1 MHGLWAF
8 ALLSGVGVLMAQIT
22 WNRMLLLIAGGSVDS
37 SAVVLSAFMLGLGL
51 GGRFFGRFAQ
61 RSPVPLSVLK
71 TAAGGAALGS
81 LLPLLLEPLM
91 EGFYP
96 LFYSSGLQFP
106 ARFLSA
112 VLMVFPAAFCAGG
125 IIPAAS
131 RLVEGPGGRRSAS
144 GLYGLNSLGSA
155 IGGFLA
161 GFVLLEAVG
170 TTPTLISGAV
180 LLVAGL
186 AFVKGGRVEPDPVA
200 GGVPPGAFH
209 TLVYAAGGCLALGY
223 ETVWSRQLT
232 FVLGNSTYAFSTMG
246 VMVLLGIGFGGWF
259 GRTLAS
265 RVKDPLALFGAIQLL
280 LAVSSVLPLSALRSF
295 GAVAALAGGAGWT
308 AGTAGGFLASF
319 LYMLPSTFLMGVTF
333 PVMLSACARENRLGE
348 DVGKLSLANCL
359 GAAVGPLLATRF
371 LFLHFG
377 VTNTAML
384 LAFGSILIGLAC
396 FIRARWFR
404 GITAGLTAALLVFV
418 LVTTSRP
425 PGSEPPEGMELL
437 YFSEDRTATV
447 AVFGREW
454 DGYRSLRINGVE
466 EVPVDQPSLE
476 AFYLLGHLPWGYNPG
491 ARTALAVALGGG
503 ITSGALLT
511 HPIHSLTCVEICP
524 GVAEALSFFEQ
535 ENRRPDLDPRFS
547 LVGDD
552 GRNYLLGMRDSFD
565 LIVCDATHPGSSESW
580 LLYTR
585 EFYSLVL
592 ERLSAGGVAAQ
603 WVPLHQLPP
612 GEFHRILST
621 WSMVFPF
628 SAAHLAGG
636 RHVVLIGSPDPLQ
649 LSVESMFDT
658 GEASVQLAS
667 VALSTGEPLYIQPV
681 LDSDGM
687 REARSAGPAPN
698 TDRRAYCQF
707 IRRKAPDDPQAT
719 ITPNVALLFSF
730 SSLSPDPV
738 RMAQMVYWSGSI
750 PGAYSLIEGVPGAMA
765 ARWRAVALTSAAEV
779 LYDGGSPTEA
789 AIFAAR
795 AAAADPLWARPDK
808 LLAYIESGS
817 GLQETE

>member
-1 MHGLWAF
+1 MQGLWAF

-37 SAVVLSAFMLGLGL
+37 TAVVLSAFMLGLGL
-51 GGRFFGRFAQ
+51 GGKVFGGFAQ
-61 RSPVPLSVLK
+61 RSSRPLGILK
-71 TAAGGAALGS
+71 LAAVGTALAS
-81 LLPLLLEPLM
+81 LLPLLLEPIM
-91 EGFYP
+91 ESVYP

-106 ARFLSA
+106 ARFLTA

-125 IIPAAS
+125 IIPTAS
-131 RLVEGPGGRRSAS
+131 RLVQGPRGRSAAS

-170 TTPTLISGAV
+170 TAPTLVTGAV

-186 AFVKGGRVEPDPVA
+186 AFVKGGRVEPDPVVK
-200 GGVPPGAFH
+200 GVPPGAFY
-209 TLVYAAGGCLALGY
+209 LAIYAVGGCLALGY

-246 VMVLLGIGFGGWF
+246 IMVLLGIGLGGWF
-259 GRTLAS
+259 GRNLAQ
-265 RVKDPLALFGAIQLL
+265 RVRNPLALFGTVNVL
-280 LAVSSVLPLSALRSF
+280 LAVSSVLPLSALGSF
-295 GAVAALAGGAGWT
+295 GAVAAVTGGAGWA
-308 AGTAGGFLASF
+308 AGTAGGFLAAF

-333 PVMLSACARENRLGE
+333 PVMLSVCARENRLGE
-348 DVGKLSLANCL
+348 DVGKLSLANCA

-384 LAFGSILIGLAC
+384 LAFGSVLTGMAC
-396 FIRARWFR
+396 FVRARRFS
-404 GITAGLTAALLVFV
+404 GLPAGFVAAAAVYFLV
-418 LVTTSRP
+418 LTSRP
-425 PGSEPPEGMELL
+425 PGSEPPRGMDLL

-466 EVPVDQPSLE
+466 EVPIDQSSLE
-476 AFYLLGHLPWGYNPG
+476 AFYMLGHLPWGYNPG

-511 HPIHSLTCVEICP
+511 HPIQSLTCVEICP
-524 GVAEALSFFEQ
+524 GVAEALPFFAL
-535 ENRRPDLDPRFS
+535 ENRRPDLDPRFT

-552 GRNYLLGMRDSFD
+552 GRNYLLGMRDTYD

-592 ERLSAGGVAAQ
+592 NGLATRGIAAQ

-621 WSMVFPF
+621 WALVFPY

-636 RHVVLIGSPDPLQ
+636 RHVILIGSPDSLV
-649 LSVESMFDT
+649 LSVESMFAS
-658 GEASVQLAS
+658 GEAAEQLGS
-667 VALSTGEPLYIQPV
+667 VAFSPREPMYLQPI

-687 REARSAGPAPN
+687 REAQASGPAPN
-698 TDRRAYCQF
+698 TDHRAYCQF

-738 RMAQMVYWSGSI
+738 QMSQMVYWGGSI
-750 PGAYSLIEGVPGAMA
+750 PDAYSLLDGVYGIMA
-765 ARWRAVALTSAAEV
+765 SRWRSVALTSAAEV
-779 LYDGGSPTEA
+779 LYDGGSLIEA
-789 AIFAAR
+789 ARFAGR
-795 AAAADPLWARPDK
+795 AAAADPLWPRPER
-808 LLAYIESGS
+808 LMAYMES

>member
-1 MHGLWAF
+1 MQGLWAF
-8 ALLSGVGVLMAQIT
+8 ALLSGAGVLMAQIT
-22 WNRMLLLIAGGSVDS
+22 WNRMLLLLAGGSVDS
-37 SAVVLSAFMLGLGL
+37 TAVVLSAFMLGLGL
-51 GGRFFGRFAQ
+51 GGKVFGGVAQ
-61 RSPVPLSVLK
+61 RSSKPLGVLK
-71 TAAGGAALGS
+71 LAAMGTALGS
-81 LLPLLLEPLM
+81 LIPLLLEPMM
-91 EGFYP
+91 EGVYP
-96 LFYSSGLQFP
+96 CFYSSGLQFP

-131 RLVEGPGGRRSAS
+131 RLVQGPRGRRTAS

-170 TTPTLISGAV
+170 TAPTLLIGAV

-186 AFVKGGRVEPDPVA
+186 AFVKGGRVEPDPVVK
-200 GGVPPGAFH
+200 GIPPGAFH
-209 TLVYAAGGCLALGY
+209 LIVYAAGGCLALGY

-246 VMVLLGIGFGGWF
+246 IMVLLGIGLGGWF
-259 GRTLAS
+259 GRNLAL
-265 RVKDPLALFGAIQLL
+265 RVKSPLALFGTVQVL

-295 GAVAALAGGAGWT
+295 GAVAALTGGAGWA

-333 PVMLSACARENRLGE
+333 PVMLSVCAREDRLGE
-348 DVGKLSLANCL
+348 DVGRLSLANCA
-359 GAAVGPLLATRF
+359 GAAIGPILATRV

-384 LAFGSILIGLAC
+384 LAFGSILTGMAC
-396 FIRARWFR
+396 FFRARRFA
-404 GITAGLTAALLVFV
+404 GIAAGFVAAAMVFCLVV
-418 LVTTSRP
+418 TSRP
-425 PGSEPPEGMELL
+425 PGSEPPRGMELL

-466 EVPVDQPSLE
+466 EVPIDQPSLE
-476 AFYLLGHLPWGYNPG
+476 AFYMLGHLPWGYNPD

-503 ITSGALLT
+503 ITSGAILT
-511 HPIHSLTCVEICP
+511 HPVQSLTCVEICP
-524 GVAEALSFFEQ
+524 GVSDALPFFAD
-535 ENRRPDLDPRFS
+535 ENRRPDLDPRFT

-552 GRNYLLGMRDSFD
+552 GRNYLLGMRDTFD

-592 ERLSAGGVAAQ
+592 KGLSTRGVAAQ

-612 GEFHRILST
+612 GEFHRILTT
-621 WSMVFPF
+621 WALVFPH

-636 RHVVLIGSPDPLQ
+636 RHVILIGSSDSLV
-649 LSVESMFDT
+649 LSVESMFAST
-658 GEASVQLAS
+658 EAAEQLGS
-667 VALSTGEPLYIQPV
+667 VALSLREPLYLQPV
-681 LDSDGM
+681 LDTDGM
-687 REARSAGPAPN
+687 REAMSAGPPPN
-698 TDRRAYCQF
+698 TDHRAFCQF
-707 IRRKAPDDPQAT
+707 IRRRAPDDPQAT

-738 RMAQMVYWSGSI
+738 QMSQMVYWNGSI
-750 PGAYSLIEGVPGAMA
+750 PGAYALLDGVNGVMA
-765 ARWRAVALTSAAEV
+765 SRWRSVTLTSAAEV

-789 AIFAAR
+789 VQFAVR
-795 AAAADPLWARPDK
+795 AAAADPLWTRPER
-808 LLAYIESGS
+808 LIAYMKS

>member
-1 MHGLWAF
+1 MQGLWVF

-37 SAVVLSAFMLGLGL
+37 TAVVLSAFMLGLGL
-51 GGRFFGRFAQ
+51 GGKVFGGFAQ
-61 RSPVPLSVLK
+61 RSSRPLGILK
-71 TAAGGAALGS
+71 LAAVGTALAS
-81 LLPLLLEPLM
+81 LLPLLLEPMM
-91 EGFYP
+91 ESVYP

-106 ARFLSA
+106 ARFLTA

-131 RLVEGPGGRRSAS
+131 RLVQGPRGRSAAS

-170 TTPTLISGAV
+170 TAPTLVTGAV

-186 AFVKGGRVEPDPVA
+186 AFVKGGRVEPDPVVK
-200 GGVPPGAFH
+200 GVPPGAFY
-209 TLVYAAGGCLALGY
+209 LAIYAVGGCLALGY

-246 VMVLLGIGFGGWF
+246 IMVLLGIGLGGWF
-259 GRTLAS
+259 GRNLAQ
-265 RVKDPLALFGAIQLL
+265 RVRNPLALFGTVHVL
-280 LAVSSVLPLSALRSF
+280 LAVSSVLPLSALGSF
-295 GAVAALAGGAGWT
+295 GAVAAVTGGAGWA
-308 AGTAGGFLASF
+308 AGTAGGFLAAF

-333 PVMLSACARENRLGE
+333 PVMLSVCARENRLGE
-348 DVGKLSLANCL
+348 DVGKLSLANCA

-384 LAFGSILIGLAC
+384 LAFGSVLTGMAC
-396 FIRARWFR
+396 FVRARRFS
-404 GITAGLTAALLVFV
+404 GLPAGFAAAAAVYFLV
-418 LVTTSRP
+418 LTSRP
-425 PGSEPPEGMELL
+425 PGSEPPRGMDLL

-466 EVPVDQPSLE
+466 EVPIDQPSLE
-476 AFYLLGHLPWGYNPG
+476 AFYMLGHLPWGYNPG

-511 HPIHSLTCVEICP
+511 HPIQSLTCVEICP
-524 GVAEALSFFEQ
+524 GVAEALPFFAL
-535 ENRRPDLDPRFS
+535 ENRRPDLDPRFT

-552 GRNYLLGMRDSFD
+552 GRNYLLGMRDTYD

-592 ERLSAGGVAAQ
+592 SGLATRGIAAQ

-621 WSMVFPF
+621 WALVFPY

-636 RHVVLIGSPDPLQ
+636 RHVILIGSPDSLV
-649 LSVESMFDT
+649 LSVESMFES
-658 GEASVQLAS
+658 GEAAEQLGS
-667 VALSTGEPLYIQPV
+667 VAFSPREPMYLQPI

-687 REARSAGPAPN
+687 REAQAAGPAPN
-698 TDRRAYCQF
+698 TDHRAYCQF

-738 RMAQMVYWSGSI
+738 QMSQMVYWGGSI
-750 PGAYSLIEGVPGAMA
+750 PDAYSLLDGVYGMMA
-765 ARWRAVALTSAAEV
+765 SRWRSVALTSAAEV
-779 LYDGGSPTEA
+779 LYDGGSLTEA
-789 AIFAAR
+789 ARFAGR
-795 AAAADPLWARPDK
+795 AAAADPLWPRPER
-808 LLAYIESGS
+808 LIAYMES

>member
-1 MHGLWAF
+1 
-8 ALLSGVGVLMAQIT
+8 MAQIT

-37 SAVVLSAFMLGLGL
+37 TAVVLSAFMLGLGL
-51 GGRFFGRFAQ
+51 GGKVFGGFAQ
-61 RSPVPLSVLK
+61 RSAKPLRVLK
-71 TAAGGAALGS
+71 FAAVGTALGS
-81 LLPLLLEPLM
+81 LLPLVLEPAM
-91 EGFYP
+91 ESVYP

-106 ARFLSA
+106 ARFISA

-131 RLVEGPGGRRSAS
+131 RLVQGSRGRSMAS

-170 TTPTLISGAV
+170 TAPTLVMGAA

-186 AFVKGGRVEPDPVA
+186 VFVRGVRVEPDPVVK
-200 GGVPPGAFH
+200 GIPPGAFH
-209 TLVYAAGGCLALGY
+209 LVVYAVGGCLALGY

-246 VMVLLGIGFGGWF
+246 IMVLLGIGLGGWF
-259 GRTLAS
+259 GRNLAP
-265 RVKDPLALFGAIQLL
+265 RVKSPLALFGAIQVL

-295 GAVAALAGGAGWT
+295 GAVAAVTGGNGW
-308 AGTAGGFLASF
+308 AAATAGGFLASF

-333 PVMLSACARENRLGE
+333 PVMLSVCARENRLGE
-348 DVGKLSLANCL
+348 DVGKLTLANCI
-359 GAAVGPLLATRF
+359 GAAIGPLLATKIF
-371 LFLHFG
+371 FLHYG

-384 LAFGSILIGLAC
+384 LAFGSIVTGLAC
-396 FIRARWFR
+396 FVRARKFS
-404 GITAGLTAALLVFV
+404 GLPAGFAAAFAVYFLVV
-418 LVTTSRP
+418 TSRP
-425 PGSEPPEGMELL
+425 PGSEPPEGMDLL

-447 AVFGREW
+447 SVFGREW

-466 EVPVDQPSLE
+466 EVPIDQPSLE
-476 AFYLLGHLPWGYNPG
+476 AFYMLGHLPWGYNPG

-511 HPIHSLTCVEICP
+511 HSIQSLTCVEICP
-524 GVAEALSFFEQ
+524 GVSEALPFFTL
-535 ENRRPDLDPRFS
+535 ENRRPDLDPRFT

-552 GRNYLLGMRDSFD
+552 GRNYLLGMRDTFD

-592 ERLSAGGVAAQ
+592 KRLSASGIAAQ

-612 GEFHRILST
+612 REFHRILST
-621 WSMVFPF
+621 WALVFPH

-636 RHVVLIGSPDPLQ
+636 RHVILIGGPDSLV
-649 LSVESMFDT
+649 LSVEAMFT
-658 GEASVQLAS
+658 SSAASEQLGS
-667 VALSTGEPLYIQPV
+667 VAFSMLEPRYLQPV
-681 LDSDGM
+681 IDSDGM
-687 REARSAGPAPN
+687 REALSTGPDPN
-698 TDRRAYCQF
+698 TDHRAYCQF
-707 IRRKAPDDPQAT
+707 IRRWAPDDPQSS

-730 SSLSPDPV
+730 SALSPDPV
-738 RMAQMVYWSGSI
+738 QMSQMVYWGGSI
-750 PGAYSLIEGVPGAMA
+750 PGAYSLLNGVQGVMA
-765 ARWRAVALTSAAEV
+765 SRWRAVTLTSAAEV
-779 LYDGGSPTEA
+779 LYDGGSLTEA
-789 AIFAAR
+789 VQFAVR
-795 AAAADPLWARPDK
+795 AATADPLWPRPER
-808 LLAYIESGS
+808 LIAYIES

>member
-1 MHGLWAF
+1 LQGLWAF

-37 SAVVLSAFMLGLGL
+37 TAVVLSAFMLGLGL
-51 GGRFFGRFAQ
+51 GGKVFGGLAQ
-61 RSPVPLSVLK
+61 RSSNPLGVLK
-71 TAAGGAALGS
+71 LAAMGTALGS
-81 LLPLLLEPLM
+81 LIPLLLEPMM
-91 EGFYP
+91 EGVYP
-96 LFYSSGLQFP
+96 YFYSSGLQFP

-125 IIPAAS
+125 IIPSAS
-131 RLVEGPGGRRSAS
+131 RLVQGPRGRRTAS

-170 TTPTLISGAV
+170 TAPTLLIGAV

-186 AFVKGGRVEPDPVA
+186 ALVKGGRVEPDRVVK
-200 GGVPPGAFH
+200 GIPPGAFH
-209 TLVYAAGGCLALGY
+209 LVVYAAGGCLALGY

-246 VMVLLGIGFGGWF
+246 IMVLLGIGLGGWF
-259 GRTLAS
+259 GRNLAL
-265 RVKDPLALFGAIQLL
+265 RVKSPLALFGTVQVL

-295 GAVAALAGGAGWT
+295 GAVAALTGGAGWA

-333 PVMLSACARENRLGE
+333 PVMLSVCAREDRLGE
-348 DVGKLSLANCL
+348 DVGKLSLANCA
-359 GAAVGPLLATRF
+359 GAAIGPILATRV

-384 LAFGSILIGLAC
+384 LAFGSILTGLAC
-396 FIRARWFR
+396 FIRARRFS
-404 GITAGLTAALLVFV
+404 GLPGGLAAAAMVYFLVV
-418 LVTTSRP
+418 TSRP
-425 PGSEPPEGMELL
+425 PGSEPPGGMELL
-437 YFSEDRTATV
+437 YFNEDRTATV

-466 EVPVDQPSLE
+466 EVPIDQPSLE
-476 AFYLLGHLPWGYNPG
+476 AFYMLGHLPWGYNPG

-503 ITSGALLT
+503 ITSGAMLT
-511 HPIHSLTCVEICP
+511 HPIQSLTCVEICP
-524 GVAEALSFFEQ
+524 GVSEALQFFAL
-535 ENRRPDLDPRFS
+535 ENRRPDLDPRFT

-552 GRNYLLGMRDSFD
+552 GRNYLLGMRETFD

-592 ERLSAGGVAAQ
+592 KGLSTRGVAAQ

-612 GEFHRILST
+612 REFHRILTT
-621 WSMVFPF
+621 WALVFPH

-636 RHVVLIGSPDPLQ
+636 RHVILIGSPDSLV
-649 LSVESMFDT
+649 LSVESMFASD
-658 GEASVQLAS
+658 EAAEQLGS
-667 VALSTGEPLYIQPV
+667 VAFSLREPLYLRPV

-687 REARSAGPAPN
+687 REAMSAGPAPN
-698 TDRRAYCQF
+698 TDHRAFCQF
-707 IRRKAPDDPQAT
+707 IRRWAPDDPQAT

-738 RMAQMVYWSGSI
+738 QMSQMVYWNGSI
-750 PGAYSLIEGVPGAMA
+750 PGAYSLLEGVYGVMA
-765 ARWRAVALTSAAEV
+765 SRWRSVALTSAAEV

-789 AIFAAR
+789 VQFAVR
-795 AAAADPLWARPDK
+795 AAAADPLWTRPER
-808 LLAYIESGS
+808 LIAYMES

>member
-1 MHGLWAF
+1 LQGLWVF

-37 SAVVLSAFMLGLGL
+37 TAVVLSAFMLGLGL
-51 GGRFFGRFAQ
+51 GGKTFGRFAQ
-61 RSPVPLSVLK
+61 RSAKPLGVLK
-71 TAAGGAALGS
+71 LAAAGTALGS
-81 LLPLLLEPLM
+81 LLPLLLEPM
-91 EGFYP
+91 VESVYP

-131 RLVEGPGGRRSAS
+131 RLVQGPRGRSTAS

-170 TTPTLISGAV
+170 TTLTLAFGA
-180 LLVAGL
+180 LLLLAGL
-186 AFVKGGRVEPDPVA
+186 AFVKGGRAEPDTGVK
-200 GGVPPGAFH
+200 GVPPGTFH
-209 TLVYAAGGCLALGY
+209 IVVYAVGGCLALGY

-246 VMVLLGIGFGGWF
+246 IMVLMGIGLGGWF
-259 GRTLAS
+259 GRNLAL
-265 RVKDPLALFGAIQLL
+265 RVKSPLALFGTVQVL

-295 GAVAALAGGAGWT
+295 GSVAALTGGAGWV

-333 PVMLSACARENRLGE
+333 PVMLSVCARENRLGE
-348 DVGKLSLANCL
+348 DVGRLSLANCI
-359 GAAVGPLLATRF
+359 GAAIGPLLATRF
-371 LFLHFG
+371 FFLHFG

-384 LAFGSILIGLAC
+384 LAFGSILTGLAC
-396 FIRARWFR
+396 FVRAGRYW
-404 GITAGLTAALLVFV
+404 GLPAGLAAAAMVFFLVI
-418 LVTTSRP
+418 TSRP
-425 PGSEPPEGMELL
+425 PGSEAPKGMELL

-476 AFYLLGHLPWGYNPG
+476 AFYMLGHLPWGYNPG

-511 HPIHSLTCVEICP
+511 HPVRSLTCVEICP
-524 GVAEALSFFEQ
+524 GVSEALRFFAL

-552 GRNYLLGMRDSFD
+552 GRNYLLGMRDTFD

-585 EFYSLVL
+585 EFYTLVL
-592 ERLSAGGVAAQ
+592 EGLSSRGIAAQ

-612 GEFHRILST
+612 REFHRILST
-621 WSMVFPF
+621 WALVFPY

-636 RHVVLIGSPDPLQ
+636 RHVILIGSPDSLV
-649 LSVESMFDT
+649 LSVDSMFAS
-658 GEASVQLAS
+658 GEAADQLGS
-667 VALSTGEPLYIQPV
+667 VAFSQREPQYIRPV

-687 REARSAGPAPN
+687 REALSAGPDPN
-698 TDRRAYCQF
+698 TDHRAYCQF
-707 IRRKAPDDPQAT
+707 IRRRAPDDPQAT

-738 RMAQMVYWSGSI
+738 QISQMLYWSGSI
-750 PGAYSLIEGVPGAMA
+750 PGAYSRLDGVAGMMA
-765 ARWRAVALTSAAEV
+765 SRWRSVALTSAAEV
-779 LYDGGSPTEA
+779 LYDGGSLTEA
-789 AIFAAR
+789 VRFAGM
-795 AAAADPLWARPDK
+795 AAAADPLWPRPER
-808 LLAYIESGS
+808 LIAYMESAI
-817 GLQETE
+817 QETE